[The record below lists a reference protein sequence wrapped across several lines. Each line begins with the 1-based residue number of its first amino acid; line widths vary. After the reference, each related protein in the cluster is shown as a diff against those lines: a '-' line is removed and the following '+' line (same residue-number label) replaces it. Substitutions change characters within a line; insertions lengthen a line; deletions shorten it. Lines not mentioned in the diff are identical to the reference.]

1 VAKNL
6 LRARVLLAD
15 DHAANA
21 QLLRSLLEV
30 EFEVVGA
37 VQNGYALV
45 GAAETLSPDVIV
57 SDISMPG
64 LDGIE
69 AAKRILY
76 RNRAARIVFVTVHDE
91 PEMVKRSLAIGALG
105 YVLKMVAGEELVPAV
120 RAALNGGRH
129 ISALHPPHSEQD
141 HTQIS

>member
-1 VAKNL
+1 M
-6 LRARVLLAD
+6 RARVLLAD
-15 DHAANA
+15 DHTANA
-21 QLLRSLLEV
+21 QLLRDLLEL

-37 VQNGYALV
+37 VQNGHALV

-69 AAKRILY
+69 AAKRILC
-76 RNRAARIVFVTVHDE
+76 RNPAARIVFVTVHDE

-120 RAALNGGRH
+120 RAALRGTRH
-129 ISALHPPHSEQD
+129 ISTLERPHLEQSHRAD
-141 HTQIS
+141 S

>member
-1 VAKNL
+1 MAKNL

-21 QLLRSLLEV
+21 QLLRGLLEM

-45 GAAETLSPDVIV
+45 GAAESLSPDVIV

-76 RNRAARIVFVTVHDE
+76 RNPAARIVFVTMHDE

>member
-1 VAKNL
+1 M
-6 LRARVLLAD
+6 LLAD

-21 QLLRSLLEV
+21 QLLRGLLEM

-45 GAAETLSPDVIV
+45 GAAESLSPDVIV

-76 RNRAARIVFVTVHDE
+76 RNPAARIVFVTMHDE